1 MATGVGNESR
11 KIMLSVHEPK
21 MVADLSLHPSR
32 CQEMKKT
39 HRRWYSRRISLLS
52 NGELGQETVCPKLI
66 YMNSRGHDSS

>member
-1 MATGVGNESR
+1 MATDVGNESR

-39 HRRWYSRRISLLS
+39 HR
-52 NGELGQETVCPKLI
+52 NGIQEELVCSQTGSWAKRQ
-66 YMNSRGHDSS
+66 YVRS